1 MDKKIQKIKQ
11 RTRSWWKRNLANVA
25 TVIGILS
32 SLYFIWIALT
42 EPENLLKITIS
53 AIIAGITDF
62 IDGYI
67 AREFKIESVF
77 GSYIDRLRD
86 RLLIYP
92 GIVILGLQYWEKI
105 TFPGIAIV
113 LLFFLA
119 CLEFFI
125 IRIGVIG
132 LRWHLKGKDLDLKV
146 SEYGKKKV
154 FAGFMVVFIY
164 ILSLDIESFGIP
176 LLRYS
181 IWLIYIG
188 LGLMV
193 YWAYVSWKEYQ
204 DREREERLKDQK
216 KAQSK

>member
-1 MDKKIQKIKQ
+1 MDQKIQEIKQ
-11 RTRSWWKRNLANVA
+11 RTKSWWKRNLANVA

-32 SLYFIWIALT
+32 SLYFIWTALT
-42 EPENLLKITIS
+42 EPENLLKISIS

-62 IDGYI
+62 IDGHI

-92 GIVILGLQYWEKI
+92 GMVILGVQYWEKI

-125 IRIGVIG
+125 VRIGIIG
-132 LRWHLKGKDLDLKV
+132 LRWHLKGKDLNLKV

-154 FAGFMVVFIY
+154 FAGFMIVFIF
-164 ILSLDIESFGIP
+164 IASLNFESLGTSF
-176 LLRYS
+176 LRYS
-181 IWLIYIG
+181 IWLIYTG

-193 YWAYVSWKEYQ
+193 YWAYVSWREYQ
-204 DREREERLKDQK
+204 DREREERIKDAK
-216 KAQSK
+216 ESSE